1 MIYHF
6 QRRVPFGHSGG
17 IYEMMS
23 QRPKKVEKNC
33 PVCKSDLV
41 DPTRLEQAQNA
52 LDTELNK
59 RVRDATKSQTEEYR
73 RLLGEIRDRHQNEI
87 RELRRTSLEN
97 QKQLKDKFAST
108 SKNEKAATKAI
119 LAKLNKTHKEQLRS
133 LRDSYDRESLRL
145 QKEQETNFNAQ
156 LQEIIRNYG
165 NLASGNQKEQERLK
179 KIHDETDAHLR
190 KRDSEISRLR
200 IELAKSSS
208 KLEIKELMIKLHERD
223 DTIARLNSRIEE
235 LEDKV
240 IAPPPSPTRKEPT
253 KVLTDDEQKEKLKE
267 YMRAIIEIT
276 RSQQAEKKKS
286 DLGPEKE
293 HLKHELPESKVD
305 KKLGWFF

>member
-1 MIYHF
+1 
-6 QRRVPFGHSGG
+6 
-17 IYEMMS
+17 
-23 QRPKKVEKNC
+23 
-33 PVCKSDLV
+33 
-41 DPTRLEQAQNA
+41 
-52 LDTELNK
+52 
-59 RVRDATKSQTEEYR
+59 
-73 RLLGEIRDRHQNEI
+73 
-87 RELRRTSLEN
+87 LEN

-208 KLEIKELMIKLHERD
+208 KLEIKELMLKLHERD

-240 IAPPPSPTRKEPT
+240 IGPPPSPTRTEPT